1 MRMACTLH
9 LNEIPLQDQ
18 KGITYAVC
26 GISTDITERKQM
38 EQMLKE
44 NESRLLNA
52 QRIAHL
58 GSWDWDI
65 VKNTLFWSDEVYRIF
80 GLTPQEFGETYE
92 AFLNSVHPDDRSF
105 KKSVDAALYD
115 KKPTASTTGLSFQMP
130 QSALS
135 MNRQRLSL
143 MKQANQSHGRNSPR
157 YH

>member
-1 MRMACTLH
+1 
-9 LNEIPLQDQ
+9 
-18 KGITYAVC
+18 
-26 GISTDITERKQM
+26 
-38 EQMLKE
+38 MLKE

-65 VKNTLFWSDEVYRIF
+65 VKNTLYWSDEVYRIF

-92 AFLNSVHPDDRSF
+92 AFLNSVHPDDRRF
-105 KKSVDAALYD
+105 VKNPLTPHYTIKS
-115 KKPTASTTGLSFQMP
+115 PTASTTGLSFQMP

-143 MKQANQSHGRNSPR
+143 MKQANQSAW
-157 YH
+157 